1 MAAPPQPLLRRRSSV
16 PSSIAVA
23 PLKLNL
29 LLHHHNSSSSSATA
43 SSSSSSDDLE
53 LLPIKPN
60 PQSYTSLKDLLPT
73 AAVNSPRP
81 SSAHGGSDIGI
92 RNRLVKQA
100 AWAYLQ
106 PMSASPRSAGVGFLR
121 RVCPRL
127 AALFDLL
134 RRGAARAIDWTL
146 RLAWIRSSR

>member
-29 LLHHHNSSSSSATA
+29 LPHHHNR
-43 SSSSSSDDLE
+43 SSSSSDDLE
-53 LLPIKPN
+53 LLSIKPN
-60 PQSYTSLKDLLPT
+60 SHSYTSLKDLLPT
-73 AAVNSPRP
+73 TAVNSPRP
-81 SSAHGGSDIGI
+81 SSAHGGYDIGI

-106 PMSASPRSAGVGFLR
+106 PMSASPGSAGGSFIR
-121 RVCPRL
+121 RVFPRL
-127 AALFDLL
+127 AAFFDLL
-134 RRGAARAIDWTL
+134 RRGAAQAIDWTL
-146 RLAWIRSSR
+146 RLVWIRSSR